1 MRRVLVTYGTR
12 PEAIKMAPV
21 VAALR
26 ARAAELVVRSC
37 VTAQHRH
44 LLDQVNALFGIVP
57 DIDLALMQ
65 PGQSLAALTA
75 RVLEAMTAV
84 LEAERPDVVLVH
96 GDTTTA
102 MATALAAFYRG
113 VPVGHVEAGLRSG
126 RLDAPFPE
134 ELNRV
139 LIDRLAQHL
148 WAPTAGA
155 ARNLSREGLEAG
167 RIVVTGNTAVD
178 ALALA
183 RTRLS
188 GAPLAVPALL
198 GGARRLALV
207 TAHRR
212 ESFGAPLAEAFRG
225 IAALARR
232 HPEVTFAYP
241 VHPNPQVEGPARASL
256 DLPNVRLL
264 PPVEYGDLVWLL
276 ERAELVLTDSGGIQ
290 EEAAT
295 LGKPLLVLREVTE
308 RPEIVEAGAGL
319 LVGTDAQRI
328 EAEGHR
334 LLADAAARA
343 AFRPRDLF
351 GDGHAAQRIAAALCD
366 EPVEPWQPAA

>member
-1 MRRVLVTYGTR
+1 
-12 PEAIKMAPV
+12 MAPV

-26 ARAAELVVRSC
+26 ARAGELVVRTC

-113 VPVGHVEAGLRSG
+113 VPLGHVEAGLRSG

-139 LIDRLAQHL
+139 VIDRLAQHL

-155 ARNLSREGLEAG
+155 ARNLSREGLEAA

-198 GGARRLALV
+198 RGARRLALV

-334 LLADAAARA
+334 LLAEAAARA

-351 GDGHAAQRIAAALCD
+351 GDGAAAQRIAASVCG
-366 EPVEPWQPAA
+366 EPVAPWQPAA

>member
-1 MRRVLVTYGTR
+1 
-12 PEAIKMAPV
+12 MAPV

-26 ARAAELVVRSC
+26 ARPQQACVRTC
-37 VTAQHRH
+37 VTAQHRS
-44 LLDQVNALFGIVP
+44 LLDQVNTLFGIVP

-65 PGQSLAALTA
+65 PGQSLSALTA
-75 RVLEAMTAV
+75 RVLEAMTGV

-139 LIDRLAQHL
+139 VIDRLAQHL

-155 ARNLSREGLEAG
+155 AANLAREGLEAA

-183 RTRLS
+183 RTRLR
-188 GAPLAVPALL
+188 GAPLSVPGLL
-198 GGARRLALV
+198 GAARRLVLV

-232 HPEVTFAYP
+232 HPDVTFAYP
-241 VHPNPQVEGPARASL
+241 VHPNPQVEGPARAAL

-308 RPEIVEAGAGL
+308 RPEIVEAGAGR

-328 EAEGHR
+328 EAEGQR
-334 LLADAAARA
+334 LLSDPDARA
-343 AFRPRDLF
+343 AFRPRALF
-351 GDGHAAQRIAAALCD
+351 GDGRAAERIAAAVCG
-366 EPVEPWQPAA
+366 EPVAPWQPAS